1 MGIWCVNTYIEV
13 VKSVG
18 DPADPSDKLERLS
31 ESEPSEQSSNGLPGV
46 GYFPP
51 EGKCKMSLRV
61 CGPKLSTFLVLVSVW
76 GLIQLTIMGLSLHKR
91 DVQYIE
97 DIDLEQEY
105 NIICLEKCKA
115 QQPDGNC
122 KKDAESCLEDCKRD
136 CKEGKKDPD
145 NLFTAME
152 RAYDKGANNCFV
164 AALLYLVTL
173 VVSGHQMWLNNR
185 VPANSYQRYR

>member
-1 MGIWCVNTYIEV
+1 
-13 VKSVG
+13 
-18 DPADPSDKLERLS
+18 
-31 ESEPSEQSSNGLPGV
+31 V

-76 GLIQLTIMGLSLHKR
+76 GLLQLTLMGLALHRR

-97 DIDLEQEY
+97 DIDFEQEY
-105 NIICLEKCKA
+105 NIICFEKCKEE
-115 QQPDGNC
+115 PDPKC
-122 KKDAESCLEDCKRD
+122 LKEPDACLEDCKSECR
-136 CKEGKKDPD
+136 EGKKETN

-164 AALLYLVTL
+164 AALLYLVTF
-173 VVSGHQMWLNNR
+173 VVSGHQMWLNSR
-185 VPANSYQRYR
+185 VPPQGYQRYR